1 MMKHGMNVLRQATQ
15 FLKPIIALDV
25 PLYALAKFTQWKWPQ
40 THGESQFV
48 ILFGGLHIEMAV
60 WNTYGD
66 YLEGSGWTSVLTR
79 AGIASSGTADS
90 FLKAAHLTRT
100 RHAHQ
105 ISVLALAKLQ
115 NDALLKCAV
124 LHDDTTKEIWQ
135 RNMIK
140 KPDIS
145 VLGYCSQHGNHWIN
159 FCEGTS

>member
-15 FLKPIIALDV
+15 FLNPDQTPIIALDV

-115 NDALLKCAV
+115 NDAFLKCAV

-140 KPDIS
+140 KTRHFSIGILYSTWKSLD
-145 VLGYCSQHGNHWIN
+145 
-159 FCEGTS
+159 